1 MKKPRFVS
9 FDLDGTLVDYSFA
22 NAVWLEG
29 IPRLYAEEKDVN
41 ADMAKISVKEEYD
54 KVGMKRLEW
63 YDINYWLNRF
73 RLTPKNWT
81 MLLREYKHLIKPY
94 PETSEILQT
103 LRDANYTLIVISNA
117 AREFLDAELE
127 EPNIASYFKHA
138 FSATSD
144 FHQVKKT
151 ADLYQKILN
160 ILDSQPSDVVHVGDD
175 WQFDYIASREAGIKS
190 FFLDRKEQKSGNHIV
205 KNLTELVSR
214 IQQTSLS

>member
-127 EPNIASYFKHA
+127 ETNIASYFKHA